1 MKNSL
6 IRAKIK
12 HGNMYFE
19 NGKIRRPKIVANR
32 NKNFQFLAKSRDI
45 HLETY

>member
-1 MKNSL
+1 
-6 IRAKIK
+6 
-12 HGNMYFE
+12 MYFE